1 MTHVHCTVVRSILQ
15 RSRCIL
21 KGLSYT
27 GNMYTLLRNI
37 LQIFFITIIPGVEV
51 RGALPY
57 AIGVLKMPVWEA
69 LLVATLA
76 NLCIAPLFYLL
87 EKPILAVA
95 SRWAWFRRYR
105 SRLTARSRSTLAK
118 YGLFVGLAVFVAI
131 PLPGTGAYT
140 GCLIAEIARMKKRH
154 AIASI
159 SLGVLGACAIVFLVS
174 VGIIKG
180 VLAKWL

>member
-1 MTHVHCTVVRSILQ
+1 M
-15 RSRCIL
+15 
-21 KGLSYT
+21 
-27 GNMYTLLRNI
+27 RNI
-37 LQIFFITIIPGVEV
+37 LHIILITIIPGVEV

-87 EKPILAVA
+87 EKPALAIVSKWTWFQRYHTRLAV
-95 SRWAWFRRYR
+95 R
-105 SRLTARSRSTLAK
+105 SKSSLAK
-118 YGLFVGLAVFVAI
+118 YGLFIGLALFVAI

-140 GCLIAEIARMKKRH
+140 GCLIAEFTRMKKSH
-154 AIASI
+154 ALVSI
-159 SLGVLGACAIVFLVS
+159 SLGVLGACMIVFLAS
-174 VGIIKG
+174 VGVIKG

>member
-1 MTHVHCTVVRSILQ
+1 MQLA
-15 RSRCIL
+15 RCIL
-21 KGLSYT
+21 GRGRYT
-27 GNMYTLLRNI
+27 GRVLSLVQNVLH
-37 LQIFFITIIPGVEV
+37 IFLFTFIPGVEV

-87 EKPILAVA
+87 ERPALAIV
-95 SRWAWFRRYR
+95 SKWAWFQHYR
-105 SRLTARSRSTLAK
+105 TRLAVRSRSSLAK
-118 YGLFVGLAVFVAI
+118 YGLFVGLALFVAI

-140 GCLIAEIARMKKRH
+140 GCLIAEFTRMKKSH
-154 AIASI
+154 ALVSI
-159 SLGVLGACAIVFLVS
+159 SLGVLGACTIVFLVS
-174 VGIIKG
+174 VGVIKG

>member
-1 MTHVHCTVVRSILQ
+1 M
-15 RSRCIL
+15 
-21 KGLSYT
+21 
-27 GNMYTLLRNI
+27 RNI
-37 LQIFFITIIPGVEV
+37 LHIFLITIIPGVEV

-87 EKPILAVA
+87 EKPALAIA
-95 SRWAWFRRYR
+95 SKWTWFRRYR
-105 SRLTARSRSTLAK
+105 TRLAVRSKSSLAK
-118 YGLFVGLAVFVAI
+118 YGLFVGLALFVAI

-140 GCLIAEIARMKKRH
+140 GCLIAEIVRMKKPL
-154 AIASI
+154 AIACI
-159 SLGVLGACAIVFLVS
+159 SLGVLGACAIVFLAS
-174 VGIIKG
+174 VGVIKG

>member
-1 MTHVHCTVVRSILQ
+1 MP
-15 RSRCIL
+15 
-21 KGLSYT
+21 
-27 GNMYTLLRNI
+27 TLVRNI
-37 LQIFFITIIPGVEV
+37 LHIFFITIIPGVEV

-87 EKPILAVA
+87 EKPVLAIVSKWTWFQRYRTRLAV
-95 SRWAWFRRYR
+95 R
-105 SRLTARSRSTLAK
+105 SKSSLAK
-118 YGLFVGLAVFVAI
+118 YGLFVGLTLFVAI

-140 GCLIAEIARMKKRH
+140 GCLIAEIVRMKKPL
-154 AIASI
+154 AIACI
-159 SLGVLGACAIVFLVS
+159 SLGVLGACVIVFLAS
-174 VGIIKG
+174 VGVIKG

>member
-1 MTHVHCTVVRSILQ
+1 MA
-15 RSRCIL
+15 RCIL
-21 KGLSYT
+21 GGLRYT
-27 GNMYTLLRNI
+27 ERVPNLVQNI
-37 LQIFFITIIPGVEV
+37 LHIILITIIPGVEV

-87 EKPILAVA
+87 EKPALAIVSKWTWFQRYRTRLAV
-95 SRWAWFRRYR
+95 R
-105 SRLTARSRSTLAK
+105 SKSSLAK
-118 YGLFVGLAVFVAI
+118 YGLFIGLALFVAI

-140 GCLIAEIARMKKRH
+140 GCLIAEFTRMKKSH
-154 AIASI
+154 ALVSI
-159 SLGVLGACAIVFLVS
+159 SLGVLGACMIVFLAS
-174 VGIIKG
+174 VGVIKG

>member
-1 MTHVHCTVVRSILQ
+1 MS
-15 RSRCIL
+15 
-21 KGLSYT
+21 
-27 GNMYTLLRNI
+27 TLLRNI

-57 AIGVLKMPVWEA
+57 AIGVLKMSVWEA

-87 EKPILAVA
+87 EKPLLAVA
-95 SRWAWFRRYR
+95 SQWAWFRRYR
-105 SRLTARSRSTLAK
+105 GRLTARSGNTLAK

-140 GCLIAEIARMKKRH
+140 GCLIAEIVRMKKPV
-154 AIASI
+154 AIACI
-159 SLGVLGACAIVFLVS
+159 SLGVLGACAIVFLAS
-174 VGIIKG
+174 VGVIKG
-180 VLAKWL
+180 VLVKWL

>member
-1 MTHVHCTVVRSILQ
+1 MA
-15 RSRCIL
+15 RCIL
-21 KGLSYT
+21 GGLWYT
-27 GNMYTLLRNI
+27 ERVPNLVRNI
-37 LQIFFITIIPGVEV
+37 LHIILITIIPGVEV

-87 EKPILAVA
+87 EKPALAIVSKWTWFQRYRTRLAV
-95 SRWAWFRRYR
+95 R
-105 SRLTARSRSTLAK
+105 SKSPLVR
-118 YGLFVGLAVFVAI
+118 YGLFVGLALFVAI

-140 GCLIAEIARMKKRH
+140 GCLIAEFTRMKKSH
-154 AIASI
+154 ALVSI
-159 SLGVLGACAIVFLVS
+159 SLGVLGACTIVFLVS
-174 VGIIKG
+174 VGVIKG

>member
-1 MTHVHCTVVRSILQ
+1 
-15 RSRCIL
+15 
-21 KGLSYT
+21 
-27 GNMYTLLRNI
+27 MYTLVKNVLTVF
-37 LQIFFITIIPGVEV
+37 LITMLPGVEV

-57 AIGVLKMPVWEA
+57 ALGVLSMRPWQA

-76 NLCIAPLFYLL
+76 NLCIAPLFYLV
-87 EKPILAVA
+87 EKPALAIV

-105 SRLTARSRSTLAK
+105 SRVTVRSKSTLAR

-140 GCLIAEIARMKKRH
+140 GCIIAEIVHMKKPL

-174 VGIIKG
+174 IG
-180 VLAKWL
+180 VINGVMAKWF

>member
-1 MTHVHCTVVRSILQ
+1 MTHVHCTVLRGILQ

-21 KGLSYT
+21 GGLRYT
-27 GNMYTLLRNI
+27 ERVSTLVRNI
-37 LQIFFITIIPGVEV
+37 LHIFLITIIPGVEV

-57 AIGVLKMPVWEA
+57 AIGVLKMPPWQA

-95 SRWAWFRRYR
+95 SRSKWFRRYR
-105 SRLTARSRSTLAK
+105 TRLAVRSKSSLAK
-118 YGLFVGLAVFVAI
+118 YGLFVGLTLFVAI

-140 GCLIAEIARMKKRH
+140 GCLIAEIVRMKKPL
-154 AIASI
+154 AIACI
-159 SLGVLGACAIVFLVS
+159 SLGVLGACAIVFLAS
-174 VGIIKG
+174 VGVIKG
-180 VLAKWL
+180 ILAKWL

>member
-1 MTHVHCTVVRSILQ
+1 VL
-15 RSRCIL
+15 
-21 KGLSYT
+21 
-27 GNMYTLLRNI
+27 NI
-37 LQIFFITIIPGVEV
+37 LHIFLITIIPGVEV

-57 AIGVLKMPVWEA
+57 AIGVLKMPPWQA

-87 EKPILAVA
+87 EKPALAIM
-95 SRWAWFRRYR
+95 SKWAWFQCYR
-105 SRLTARSRSTLAK
+105 TRLAVRSKSSLAK

-140 GCLIAEIARMKKRH
+140 GCLIAELSRMKKSH

-159 SLGVLGACAIVFLVS
+159 SLGVLGACVIVFLVS
-174 VGIIKG
+174 VGVIKG

>member
-1 MTHVHCTVVRSILQ
+1 V
-15 RSRCIL
+15 
-21 KGLSYT
+21 
-27 GNMYTLLRNI
+27 RNI
-37 LQIFFITIIPGVEV
+37 LHIFLITIIPGVEV

-87 EKPILAVA
+87 EKPALAIV
-95 SRWAWFRRYR
+95 SKWTWFRRYR
-105 SRLTARSRSTLAK
+105 AHLAVRSKSSLAK
-118 YGLFVGLAVFVAI
+118 YGLFIGLALFVAI

-140 GCLIAEIARMKKRH
+140 GCLIAEIVRMKKPL
-154 AIASI
+154 AIACI
-159 SLGVLGACAIVFLVS
+159 SLGVLGACTIVFLAS
-174 VGIIKG
+174 VGVIKG

>member
-1 MTHVHCTVVRSILQ
+1 MS
-15 RSRCIL
+15 
-21 KGLSYT
+21 
-27 GNMYTLLRNI
+27 TLLRNI

-57 AIGVLKMPVWEA
+57 AIGVLKIPVWEA
-69 LLVATLA
+69 LLIATLA

-87 EKPILAVA
+87 EKPLLAVA
-95 SRWAWFRRYR
+95 SRWTWFRRYR
-105 SRLTARSRSTLAK
+105 SRLTVRSGNTLAK
-118 YGLFVGLAVFVAI
+118 YGLFVGLALFVAI

-140 GCLIAEIARMKKRH
+140 GCLIAEITRMKRRH
-154 AIASI
+154 AIACI

-174 VGIIKG
+174 VGIIRG

>member
-1 MTHVHCTVVRSILQ
+1 MIYIYCTVVRSILQ

-21 KGLSYT
+21 RGLRYT
-27 GNMYTLLRNI
+27 GSVSILLRNI
-37 LQIFFITIIPGVEV
+37 LHIFLITIIPGVEV

-57 AIGVLKMPVWEA
+57 AIGILKMPVWEA

-87 EKPILAVA
+87 EKPLLAVA
-95 SRWAWFRRYR
+95 SRWAWFQHYR
-105 SRLTARSRSTLAK
+105 TRLAVRSKSSLAK
-118 YGLFVGLAVFVAI
+118 YGLFIGLALFVAI

-140 GCLIAEIARMKKRH
+140 GCLIAEITRMKRGQ

-174 VGIIKG
+174 VGVIKG
-180 VLAKWL
+180 ILAKWF

>member
-1 MTHVHCTVVRSILQ
+1 V
-15 RSRCIL
+15 
-21 KGLSYT
+21 
-27 GNMYTLLRNI
+27 RNI
-37 LQIFFITIIPGVEV
+37 LHIFLITMIPGVEV

-95 SRWAWFRRYR
+95 SRWTWFQRYR
-105 SRLTARSRSTLAK
+105 AHLVVRSKSSLAK

-140 GCLIAEIARMKKRH
+140 GCLIAEIVRMKKPL
-154 AIASI
+154 AIACI
-159 SLGVLGACAIVFLVS
+159 SLGVLGACAIVFLAS
-174 VGIIKG
+174 VGVIKG